1 MIGYRLTVFV
11 LLLTI
16 PLFGCSGITGTDTYV
31 NKHYK
36 DKPKSNVRL
45 AIVPL
50 TRLGPPLPCSSEA
63 RKCPPLIP
71 LIDNVFEKVF
81 GRFPNKVT
89 IIPMAKA
96 RRFFEANQ
104 DVLNKLVDIK
114 YSDEDLSGNP
124 SLETIF
130 DNKQLASLR
139 EELAAAD
146 LLLVPVR
153 FDLIPKFG
161 RTFGY
166 SEFRLYDLDSGSMIF
181 TSSRNMNVNI
191 DDEDGRALMAGAL
204 IDRSTSDFEEL
215 YLNK

>member
-1 MIGYRLTVFV
+1 MIGYRLATFA
-11 LLLTI
+11 LFFTI
-16 PLFGCSGITGTDTYV
+16 PLFGCSGITGTGTYV

-45 AIVPL
+45 AIAPL

-71 LIDNVFEKVF
+71 LIDNVFAKVF
-81 GRFPNKVT
+81 GRFSNKVT
-89 IIPMAKA
+89 IIPMTKA
-96 RRFFEANQ
+96 RRYFEANQ
-104 DVLNKLVDIK
+104 DVLNKLVDTK
-114 YSDEDLSGNP
+114 YSEEDLSRDP
-124 SLETIF
+124 SLTAIF

-139 EELAAAD
+139 EELDTAD
-146 LLLVPVR
+146 LLLVPAR
-153 FDLIPKFG
+153 FDLVPKFG

-166 SEFRLYDLDSGSMIF
+166 SEFRLYDLGSGSMIF
-181 TSSRNMNVNI
+181 TSSRNMNINI
-191 DDEDGRALMAGAL
+191 GDEEGRGLMAGAL